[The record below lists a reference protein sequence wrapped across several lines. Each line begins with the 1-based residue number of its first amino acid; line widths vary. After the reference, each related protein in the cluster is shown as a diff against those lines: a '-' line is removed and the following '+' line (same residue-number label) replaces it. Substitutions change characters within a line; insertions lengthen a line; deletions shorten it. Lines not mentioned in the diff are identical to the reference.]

1 MKHAVFSGLLA
12 ATLLAATPGLAD
24 KKSDNAA
31 KALVGIVALGVLGAA
46 VAEHQHDEGYQD
58 YRPHPDLPPN
68 ENVIGICIHYGLNIV
83 KRAGGY
89 DFELEDVRRI
99 DRAGSTS
106 IVTFYGTGYYPRGQH
121 KTSLVECQ
129 VRANKVVAFN
139 YN

>member
-1 MKHAVFSGLLA
+1 MKRLVFSALVAASALA
-12 ATLLAATPGLAD
+12 ASPGLAD

-31 KALVGIVALGVLGAA
+31 KALAGIVALGVLGAA
-46 VAEHQHDEGYQD
+46 VAEHQHDEGYNA

-68 ENVIGICIHYGLNIV
+68 ENVVGICMHYGLNIV

-106 IVTFYGTGYYPRGQH
+106 IVTFYGTGYYPRGK